1 MSTNLIIALIAICL
15 FFSALLSGSET
26 AITYVPREKIHQLSD
41 SKRNK
46 KIKNAKDEL
55 EKTIGGILV
64 ANNFVNILMASLST
78 ILFVNFLDGDE
89 TAGSALSTIVITL
102 LVLIAGEITPKTI
115 ASRNPIGFLSRTA
128 FIIDFLSRVFAPFTS
143 LITKAIDNTS
153 KDGDMDGDG
162 EITEADIQALTALGE
177 MEGQILP
184 AEREIIDSLLDFSD
198 RPIKEIMTPRVD
210 VLFLS
215 IPVDMEDVRKVVDE
229 KRISRMP
236 ISRSESLD
244 DTFGIVYVK
253 DLFNLDN
260 EATSVE
266 VENLVKDAI
275 YLPEYTTVLS
285 ALNILREN
293 QASFACVIDE
303 NGGIEGVI
311 TIKDVL
317 SEFVGDL
324 PDEHD
329 ERFKGIKRLGP
340 GQWVV
345 EGKTDIDDFE
355 EFFGLESQESDVAT
369 VGGLYLSYS
378 EKLPSVNEKI
388 TVHGLELTVSAIDNR
403 RIDSLIVKKIAK
415 ISLSN
420 YVKSFE

>member
-329 ERFKGIKRLGP
+329 ERFKGIRRLGP

-378 EKLPSVNEKI
+378 EKLPAVNEKI
-388 TVHGLELTVSAIDNR
+388 TVHGLELTVSAVDNR
-403 RIDSLIVKKIAK
+403 RIDSLIVKKISK
-415 ISLSN
+415 IT
-420 YVKSFE
+420 

>member
-1 MSTNLIIALIAICL
+1 M
-15 FFSALLSGSET
+15 LSGSET
-26 AITYVPREKIHQLSD
+26 AITSIPKQKVHQLD
-41 SKRNK
+41 DTRKNNRIKR
-46 KIKNAKDEL
+46 AKENI

-64 ANNFVNILMASLST
+64 GNNFVNILMASVATL
-78 ILFVNFLDGDE
+78 IFVRRFGE
-89 TAGSALSTIVITL
+89 SAGSAIATIFTTVI
-102 LVLIAGEITPKTI
+102 VLIFGDITPKTL
-115 ASRNPIGFLSRTA
+115 ATKLPIVFLSRTT
-128 FIIDFLSRVFAPFTS
+128 FLVELLSRVFAPFTEA
-143 LITKAIDNTS
+143 ITKVIMKFVRTS
-153 KDGDMDGDG
+153 DEDDA
-162 EITEADIQALTALGE
+162 EVTEADIQALTALGE
-177 MEGQILP
+177 IEGQILP

-215 IPVDMEDVRKVVDE
+215 IPINIVDVKGLVND

-236 ISRSESLD
+236 VSKSESLD

-253 DLFNLDN
+253 DLFNLKANSD
-260 EATSVE
+260 SVE
-266 VENLVKDAI
+266 IENLVKDVI

-293 QASFACVIDE
+293 KSSFACVIDE

-329 ERFKGIKRLGP
+329 QRFLGINRLGP
-340 GQWVV
+340 GQWTI

-355 EFFGLESQESDVAT
+355 EFFGLEPSDKDVAT
-369 VGGLYLSYS
+369 VGGLFLSHS
-378 EKLPSVNEKI
+378 EQLPSKGEKI
-388 TVHGLELTVSAIDNR
+388 TIDGLEITITEMDNR
-403 RIDSLIVKKIAK
+403 RIESVTVKKISRK
-415 ISLSN
+415 
-420 YVKSFE
+420 

>member
-1 MSTNLIIALIAICL
+1 LDTNYIIYILIAICL

-26 AITYVPREKIHQLSD
+26 AITLVPREKVHQLD
-41 SKRNK
+41 DTKRNN
-46 KIKNAKDEL
+46 KIRKAKDDLEL
-55 EKTIGGILV
+55 TIGGILV
-64 ANNFVNILMASLST
+64 ANNFVNILMASLAT
-78 ILFVNFLDGDE
+78 VLFVRITNEENL
-89 TAGSALSTIVITL
+89 GSALATVFITI
-102 LVLIAGEITPKTI
+102 LVLVFGEITPKTL
-115 ASRNPIGFLSRTA
+115 ASRNPVGFLNRTA
-128 FIIDFLSRVFAPFTS
+128 FLIDLLARVFAPFTN
-143 LITKAIDNTS
+143 LITNSIDKGTRTN
-153 KDGDMDGDG
+153 GDMDGDN

-215 IPVDMEDVRKVVDE
+215 LPVEISGVRQIVNE

-236 ISRSESLD
+236 VSKSESLD
-244 DTFGIVYVK
+244 DTFGVIYVK
-253 DLFNLDN
+253 DLFNLKPDASTL
-260 EATSVE
+260 EI
-266 VENLVKDAI
+266 ENLVKDVI

-293 QASFACVIDE
+293 KASFACVIDE

-329 ERFKGIKRLGP
+329 QRFMGIKRLGP
-340 GQWVV
+340 GQWRV

-355 EFFGLESQESDVAT
+355 EFFGLEPTDKDIAT
-369 VGGLYLSYS
+369 VGGLFLSHS
-378 EKLPSVNEKI
+378 EQLPNEGEKI
-388 TVHGLELTVSAIDNR
+388 TIEGLEVTVSELDNR
-403 RIDSLIVKKIAK
+403 RIESIIVKKIAK
-415 ISLSN
+415 
-420 YVKSFE
+420 K

>member
-1 MSTNLIIALIAICL
+1 M
-15 FFSALLSGSET
+15 LSGSET
-26 AITYVPREKIHQLSD
+26 AITSIPIQKIHQLD
-41 SKRNK
+41 ENK
-46 KIKNAKDEL
+46 KNRRIKRAKENI

-64 ANNFVNILMASLST
+64 GNNFVNILMASVATL
-78 ILFVNFLDGDE
+78 IFVRRFGE
-89 TAGSALSTIVITL
+89 SAGSAIATVFTTVI
-102 LVLIAGEITPKTI
+102 VLIFGDITPKTL
-115 ASRNPIGFLSRTA
+115 ATKLPISFLLRTT
-128 FIIDFLSRVFAPFTS
+128 FLVEVLSKIFAPFTEGITN
-143 LITKAIDNTS
+143 LIMKFVKAPDE
-153 KDGDMDGDG
+153 DDA
-162 EITEADIQALTALGE
+162 EVTEADIQALTALGE
-177 MEGQILP
+177 IEGQILP

-215 IPVDMEDVRKVVDE
+215 IPIDMEDVKKIVDE

-253 DLFNLDN
+253 DLFNLN
-260 EATSVE
+260 SKATSVE

-345 EGKTDIDDFE
+345 EGRTDIDDFE

-378 EKLPSVNEKI
+378 EKLPTVNEKI
-388 TVHGLELTVSAIDNR
+388 TVHGLELTVSAVDNR
-403 RIDSLIVKKIAK
+403 RIDSLIVKKISK
-415 ISLSN
+415 IN
-420 YVKSFE
+420 

>member
-1 MSTNLIIALIAICL
+1 MCI
-15 FFSALLSGSET
+15 
-26 AITYVPREKIHQLSD
+26 RD
-41 SKRNK
+41 S
-46 KIKNAKDEL
+46 
-55 EKTIGGILV
+55 
-64 ANNFVNILMASLST
+64 FVNILMASVATL
-78 ILFVNFLDGDE
+78 IFVRRFGE
-89 TAGSALSTIVITL
+89 SAGSAIATVFTTVI
-102 LVLIAGEITPKTI
+102 VLIFGDITPKTL
-115 ASRNPIGFLSRTA
+115 ATKLPISFLSRTT
-128 FIIDFLSRVFAPFTS
+128 FLVEVLSKIFAPFTEGITN
-143 LITKAIDNTS
+143 LIMKFVKAPDE
-153 KDGDMDGDG
+153 DDA
-162 EITEADIQALTALGE
+162 EVTEADIQALTALGE
-177 MEGQILP
+177 IEGQILP

-215 IPVDMEDVRKVVDE
+215 IPVDMEDVKKIVDE

-253 DLFNLDN
+253 DLFNLN
-260 EATSVE
+260 SKATSVE

-345 EGKTDIDDFE
+345 EGRTDIDDFE

-378 EKLPSVNEKI
+378 EKLPTVNEKI
-388 TVHGLELTVSAIDNR
+388 TVHGLELTVSAVDNR
-403 RIDSLIVKKIAK
+403 RIDSLIVKKISK
-415 ISLSN
+415 IN
-420 YVKSFE
+420 

>member
-1 MSTNLIIALIAICL
+1 M
-15 FFSALLSGSET
+15 LSGSET
-26 AITYVPREKIHQLSD
+26 AITSIPKQKVHQLD
-41 SKRNK
+41 DTRKNNRIKR
-46 KIKNAKDEL
+46 AKENI

-64 ANNFVNILMASLST
+64 GNNFVNILMASVATL
-78 ILFVNFLDGDE
+78 IFVRRFGE
-89 TAGSALSTIVITL
+89 SAGSAIATIFTTVI
-102 LVLIAGEITPKTI
+102 VLIFGDITPKTL
-115 ASRNPIGFLSRTA
+115 ATKLPIVFLSRTT
-128 FIIDFLSRVFAPFTS
+128 FLVELLSRVFAPFTE
-143 LITKAIDNTS
+143 LITKIIMKFVRSSDEDDA
-153 KDGDMDGDG
+153 
-162 EITEADIQALTALGE
+162 EVTEADIQALTALGE
-177 MEGQILP
+177 IEGQILP

-215 IPVDMEDVRKVVDE
+215 HPINIVDVKALVND

-236 ISRSESLD
+236 VSKSKSLD

-369 VGGLYLSYS
+369 VGGLYLSNS
-378 EKLPSVNEKI
+378 EKLPSINEKI
-388 TVHGLELTVSAIDNR
+388 TVHGLEITVLKVDNR
-403 RIDSLIVKKIAK
+403 RIDSLVVKKISK
-415 ISLSN
+415 IN
-420 YVKSFE
+420 

>member
-1 MSTNLIIALIAICL
+1 MDTNYIIYTLIAICL

-26 AITYVPREKIHQLSD
+26 AITLVPREKVHQLD
-41 SKRNK
+41 DTKRNN
-46 KIKNAKDEL
+46 KIRKAKDDLEL
-55 EKTIGGILV
+55 TIGGILV
-64 ANNFVNILMASLST
+64 ANNFVNILMASLAT
-78 ILFVNFLDGDE
+78 VLFVRITNEENL
-89 TAGSALSTIVITL
+89 GSALATVFITI
-102 LVLIAGEITPKTI
+102 LVLVFGEITPKTL
-115 ASRNPIGFLSRTA
+115 ASRNPVGFLNRTA
-128 FIIDFLSRVFAPFTS
+128 FLIDLLARVFAPFTN
-143 LITKAIDNTS
+143 LITNSIDKGTRTN
-153 KDGDMDGDG
+153 GDMDGDN

-215 IPVDMEDVRKVVDE
+215 LPVEISGVRQIVNE

-236 ISRSESLD
+236 VSKSESLD
-244 DTFGIVYVK
+244 DTFGVIYVK
-253 DLFNLDN
+253 DLFNLKPDASTL
-260 EATSVE
+260 EI
-266 VENLVKDAI
+266 ENLVKDVI

-293 QASFACVIDE
+293 KASFACVIDE

-329 ERFKGIKRLGP
+329 QRFMGIKRLGP
-340 GQWVV
+340 GQWRV

-355 EFFGLESQESDVAT
+355 EFFGLDPTDKDIAT
-369 VGGLYLSYS
+369 VGGLFLSHS
-378 EKLPSVNEKI
+378 EQLPNEGEKI
-388 TVHGLELTVSAIDNR
+388 IIEGLEVTVSELDNR
-403 RIDSLIVKKIAK
+403 RIESIIVKKIAK
-415 ISLSN
+415 
-420 YVKSFE
+420 KQ

>member
-1 MSTNLIIALIAICL
+1 M
-15 FFSALLSGSET
+15 LSGSET
-26 AITYVPREKIHQLSD
+26 AITSIPIQKIHQLD
-41 SKRNK
+41 ENK
-46 KIKNAKDEL
+46 KNKRIKRAKENI

-64 ANNFVNILMASLST
+64 GNNFVNILMASVATL
-78 ILFVNFLDGDE
+78 IFVRRFGE
-89 TAGSALSTIVITL
+89 SAGSAIATVFTTVI
-102 LVLIAGEITPKTI
+102 VLIFGDITPKTL
-115 ASRNPIGFLSRTA
+115 ATKLPISFLSRTT
-128 FIIDFLSRVFAPFTS
+128 FLVEILSKVFAPFTEG
-143 LITKAIDNTS
+143 ITKMIMKFVKTPDEDDA
-153 KDGDMDGDG
+153 
-162 EITEADIQALTALGE
+162 EVTEADIQALTALGE
-177 MEGQILP
+177 IEGQILP

-215 IPVDMEDVRKVVDE
+215 IPVVMEDVKKIVDE

-236 ISRSESLD
+236 ISRTESLD

-253 DLFNLDN
+253 DLFNLKN

-340 GQWVV
+340 GQWIV

-355 EFFGLESQESDVAT
+355 EFFGLDSQESDVAT

-378 EKLPSVNEKI
+378 EKLPSINEKI

-415 ISLSN
+415 IT
-420 YVKSFE
+420 

>member
-260 EATSVE
+260 GATSVE

-415 ISLSN
+415 IT
-420 YVKSFE
+420 

>member
-1 MSTNLIIALIAICL
+1 M
-15 FFSALLSGSET
+15 LSGSET
-26 AITYVPREKIHQLSD
+26 AITSIPIQKIHQLD
-41 SKRNK
+41 ENK
-46 KIKNAKDEL
+46 KNRRIKRAKENI

-64 ANNFVNILMASLST
+64 GNNFVNILMASVATL
-78 ILFVNFLDGDE
+78 IFVRRFGE
-89 TAGSALSTIVITL
+89 SAGSAIATVFTTVI
-102 LVLIAGEITPKTI
+102 VLIFGDITPKTL
-115 ASRNPIGFLSRTA
+115 ATKLPISFLSRTT
-128 FIIDFLSRVFAPFTS
+128 FLVEVLSKIFAPFTEGITN
-143 LITKAIDNTS
+143 LIMKFVKAPDE
-153 KDGDMDGDG
+153 DDA
-162 EITEADIQALTALGE
+162 EVTEADIQALTALGE
-177 MEGQILP
+177 IEGQILP

-215 IPVDMEDVRKVVDE
+215 IPVDMEDVKKIVDE

-253 DLFNLDN
+253 DLFNLN
-260 EATSVE
+260 SKATSVE

-345 EGKTDIDDFE
+345 EGRTDIDDFE

-378 EKLPSVNEKI
+378 EKLPTVNEKI
-388 TVHGLELTVSAIDNR
+388 TVHGLELTVSAVDNR
-403 RIDSLIVKKIAK
+403 RIDSLIVKKISK
-415 ISLSN
+415 II
-420 YVKSFE
+420 

>member
-1 MSTNLIIALIAICL
+1 M
-15 FFSALLSGSET
+15 LSGSET
-26 AITYVPREKIHQLSD
+26 AITSIPKQKVHQLD
-41 SKRNK
+41 DTRKNNRIKR
-46 KIKNAKDEL
+46 AKENI

-64 ANNFVNILMASLST
+64 GNNFVNILMASVATL
-78 ILFVNFLDGDE
+78 IFVRRFGE
-89 TAGSALSTIVITL
+89 SAGSAIATIFTTVI
-102 LVLIAGEITPKTI
+102 VLIFGDITPKTL
-115 ASRNPIGFLSRTA
+115 ATKLPIVFLSRTT
-128 FIIDFLSRVFAPFTS
+128 FLVELLSRVFAPFTE
-143 LITKAIDNTS
+143 LITKIIMKFVRTS
-153 KDGDMDGDG
+153 DEDDA
-162 EITEADIQALTALGE
+162 EVTEADIQALTALGE
-177 MEGQILP
+177 IEGQILP

-210 VLFLS
+210 VLFLTHP
-215 IPVDMEDVRKVVDE
+215 INIVDVKALVND

-236 ISRSESLD
+236 VSKSKSLD

-260 EATSVE
+260 DATSVE

-369 VGGLYLSYS
+369 VGGLYLSNS

-388 TVHGLELTVSAIDNR
+388 TVHGLEITVLKVDNR
-403 RIDSLIVKKIAK
+403 RIDSLVVKKISK
-415 ISLSN
+415 IN
-420 YVKSFE
+420 

>member
-1 MSTNLIIALIAICL
+1 M
-15 FFSALLSGSET
+15 LSGSET
-26 AITYVPREKIHQLSD
+26 AITSIPIQKIHQLD
-41 SKRNK
+41 ENK
-46 KIKNAKDEL
+46 KNKRIKRAKENI

-64 ANNFVNILMASLST
+64 GNNFVNILMASVATL
-78 ILFVNFLDGDE
+78 IFVRRFGE
-89 TAGSALSTIVITL
+89 SAGSAIATVFTTVI
-102 LVLIAGEITPKTI
+102 VLIFGDITPKTL
-115 ASRNPIGFLSRTA
+115 ATKLPISFLSRTT
-128 FIIDFLSRVFAPFTS
+128 FLVEVLSKIFAPFTEGITN
-143 LITKAIDNTS
+143 LIMKFVKAPDE
-153 KDGDMDGDG
+153 DDA
-162 EITEADIQALTALGE
+162 EVTEADIQALTALGE
-177 MEGQILP
+177 IEGQILP

-215 IPVDMEDVRKVVDE
+215 IPVDMEDVKKIVDE

-253 DLFNLDN
+253 DLFNLN
-260 EATSVE
+260 SKATSVE

-345 EGKTDIDDFE
+345 EGRTDIDDFE

-378 EKLPSVNEKI
+378 EKLPTVNEKI
-388 TVHGLELTVSAIDNR
+388 TVHGLELTMSAVDNR
-403 RIDSLIVKKIAK
+403 RIDSLIVKKISK
-415 ISLSN
+415 IN
-420 YVKSFE
+420 

>member
-1 MSTNLIIALIAICL
+1 M
-15 FFSALLSGSET
+15 LSGSET
-26 AITYVPREKIHQLSD
+26 AITSIPIQKIHQLD
-41 SKRNK
+41 ENK
-46 KIKNAKDEL
+46 KNRRIKRAKENI

-64 ANNFVNILMASLST
+64 GNNFVNILMASVATL
-78 ILFVNFLDGDE
+78 IFVRRFGE
-89 TAGSALSTIVITL
+89 SAGSAIATVFTTVI
-102 LVLIAGEITPKTI
+102 VLIFGDITPKTL
-115 ASRNPIGFLSRTA
+115 ATKLPISFLSRTT
-128 FIIDFLSRVFAPFTS
+128 FLVEVLSKIFAPFTEGITN
-143 LITKAIDNTS
+143 LIMKFVKAPDE
-153 KDGDMDGDG
+153 DDA
-162 EITEADIQALTALGE
+162 EVTEADIQALTALGE
-177 MEGQILP
+177 IEGQILP

-215 IPVDMEDVRKVVDE
+215 IPVDMEDVKKIVDE

-253 DLFNLDN
+253 DLFNLN
-260 EATSVE
+260 SKATSVE

-345 EGKTDIDDFE
+345 EGRTDIDDFE

-378 EKLPSVNEKI
+378 EKLPAVNEKI
-388 TVHGLELTVSAIDNR
+388 TVHGLELTVSAVDNR
-403 RIDSLIVKKIAK
+403 RIDSLIVKKISK
-415 ISLSN
+415 IN
-420 YVKSFE
+420 

>member
-1 MSTNLIIALIAICL
+1 M
-15 FFSALLSGSET
+15 LSGSET
-26 AITYVPREKIHQLSD
+26 AITSIPKQKVHQLD
-41 SKRNK
+41 ETRKNNRIKR
-46 KIKNAKDEL
+46 AKENI

-64 ANNFVNILMASLST
+64 GNNFVNILMASVATL
-78 ILFVNFLDGDE
+78 IFVRRFGE
-89 TAGSALSTIVITL
+89 SAGSAIATIFTTVI
-102 LVLIAGEITPKTI
+102 VLIFGDITPKTL
-115 ASRNPIGFLSRTA
+115 ATKLPIVFLSRTT
-128 FIIDFLSRVFAPFTS
+128 FLVELLSKVFAPFTEA
-143 LITKAIDNTS
+143 ITKIIMKFFRTS
-153 KDGDMDGDG
+153 DEDDA
-162 EITEADIQALTALGE
+162 EVTEADIQALTALGE
-177 MEGQILP
+177 IEGQILP

-215 IPVDMEDVRKVVDE
+215 LPINIVDVKTLVND

-236 ISRSESLD
+236 VSKSESLD

-253 DLFNLDN
+253 DLFNLKADSD
-260 EATSVE
+260 SVE
-266 VENLVKDAI
+266 IENLVKDVI

-293 QASFACVIDE
+293 KSSFACVIDE

-329 ERFKGIKRLGP
+329 QRFLGIRRLGP
-340 GQWVV
+340 GQWNI

-355 EFFGLESQESDVAT
+355 EFFGLEPNDKDVAT
-369 VGGLYLSYS
+369 VGGLFLSHS
-378 EKLPSVNEKI
+378 EQLPSQGEKI
-388 TVHGLELTVSAIDNR
+388 TIDGLEITVMEIDNR
-403 RIDSLIVKKIAK
+403 RIESVIVKKIAK
-415 ISLSN
+415 
-420 YVKSFE
+420 K

>member
-1 MSTNLIIALIAICL
+1 M
-15 FFSALLSGSET
+15 LSGSET
-26 AITYVPREKIHQLSD
+26 AITSIPIQKIHQLD
-41 SKRNK
+41 ENK
-46 KIKNAKDEL
+46 KNRRIKRAKENI

-64 ANNFVNILMASLST
+64 GNNFVNILMASVATL
-78 ILFVNFLDGDE
+78 IFVRRFGE
-89 TAGSALSTIVITL
+89 SAGSAIATVFTTVI
-102 LVLIAGEITPKTI
+102 VLIFGDITPKTLATKLQI
-115 ASRNPIGFLSRTA
+115 SFLSRTT
-128 FIIDFLSRVFAPFTS
+128 FLVEVLSKIFAPFTEGITN
-143 LITKAIDNTS
+143 LIMKFVKAPDE
-153 KDGDMDGDG
+153 DDA
-162 EITEADIQALTALGE
+162 EVTEADIQALTALGE
-177 MEGQILP
+177 IEGQILP

-215 IPVDMEDVRKVVDE
+215 IPVDMEDVKKIVDE

-253 DLFNLDN
+253 DLFNLN
-260 EATSVE
+260 SKATSVE

-345 EGKTDIDDFE
+345 EGRTDIDDFE

-378 EKLPSVNEKI
+378 EKLPTVNEKI
-388 TVHGLELTVSAIDNR
+388 TVHGLELTVSAVDNR
-403 RIDSLIVKKIAK
+403 RICLLYTSPSPRDP
-415 ISLSN
+415 
-420 YVKSFE
+420 

>member
-1 MSTNLIIALIAICL
+1 M
-15 FFSALLSGSET
+15 LSGSET
-26 AITYVPREKIHQLSD
+26 AITSIPKQKVHQLD
-41 SKRNK
+41 ETRKNNRIKR
-46 KIKNAKDEL
+46 AKENI

-64 ANNFVNILMASLST
+64 GNNFVNILMASVATL
-78 ILFVNFLDGDE
+78 IFVRRFGE
-89 TAGSALSTIVITL
+89 SAGSAIATIFTTVI
-102 LVLIAGEITPKTI
+102 VLIFGDITPKTL
-115 ASRNPIGFLSRTA
+115 ATKLPIVFLSRTT
-128 FIIDFLSRVFAPFTS
+128 FLVELLSRVFAPFTEA
-143 LITKAIDNTS
+143 ITKIIMKFVRTS
-153 KDGDMDGDG
+153 DEDDA
-162 EITEADIQALTALGE
+162 EVTEADIQALTALGE
-177 MEGQILP
+177 IEGQILP

-215 IPVDMEDVRKVVDE
+215 LPINIVDVKALVND

-236 ISRSESLD
+236 VSKSESLD

-253 DLFNLDN
+253 DLFNLKANSD
-260 EATSVE
+260 SVE
-266 VENLVKDAI
+266 IENLVKDVI

-293 QASFACVIDE
+293 KSSFACVIDE

-329 ERFKGIKRLGP
+329 QRFLGINRLGP
-340 GQWVV
+340 GQWTI

-355 EFFGLESQESDVAT
+355 EFFGLEPSDKDVAT
-369 VGGLYLSYS
+369 VGGLFLSHS
-378 EKLPSVNEKI
+378 EQLPSTGEKI
-388 TVHGLELTVSAIDNR
+388 TIDGLEITITEMDNR
-403 RIDSLIVKKIAK
+403 RIESVTVKKISRK
-415 ISLSN
+415 
-420 YVKSFE
+420 

>member
-41 SKRNK
+41 SIRNK

-215 IPVDMEDVRKVVDE
+215 IPVVMEDVRKIVDE

-236 ISRSESLD
+236 ISRTESLD

-253 DLFNLDN
+253 DLFNLEN

-378 EKLPSVNEKI
+378 EKLPSINEKI

-415 ISLSN
+415 IT
-420 YVKSFE
+420 

>member
-1 MSTNLIIALIAICL
+1 MSTDYIIIILIAICL

-26 AITYVPREKIHQLSD
+26 AITYVPREKIHQLKD
-41 SKRNK
+41 SKRNN
-46 KIKNAKDEL
+46 KIKKSKDEL

-78 ILFVNFLDGDE
+78 ILFVRLLKGDE
-89 TAGSALSTIVITL
+89 TAGSALSTLVITL
-102 LVLIAGEITPKTI
+102 LVLVIGEITPKTI
-115 ASRNPIGFLSRTA
+115 ASRNPIGFLSKTA
-128 FIIDFLSRVFAPFTS
+128 FIIDFLSRAFAPFTS
-143 LITKAIDNTS
+143 LITNSIDRTS
-153 KDGDMDGDG
+153 KQGDMDGDN

-215 IPVDMEDVRKVVDE
+215 LPVNMVDVKKIVDE

-236 ISRSESLD
+236 ISRSKSLD

-253 DLFNLDN
+253 DIFNLDTAAN
-260 EATSVE
+260 SVE
-266 VENLVKDAI
+266 IENLVKDAI

-329 ERFKGIKRLGP
+329 ERFSGIRRLGP

-355 EFFGLESQESDVAT
+355 EFFGLDPQESDVAT

-378 EKLPSVNEKI
+378 EKLPNINEKI
-388 TVHGLELTVSAIDNR
+388 TIHGLELTVTAVDNR
-403 RIDSLIVKKIAK
+403 RIDSLKVKKISK
-415 ISLSN
+415 IN
-420 YVKSFE
+420 

>member
-1 MSTNLIIALIAICL
+1 LSTNFIIALIAICL

-162 EITEADIQALTALGE
+162 DITEADIQALTALGE

-215 IPVDMEDVRKVVDE
+215 IPVDMGDVKKVVDE

-253 DLFNLDN
+253 DLFNLDI

-329 ERFKGIKRLGP
+329 ERFKGIKRIGP

-355 EFFGLESQESDVAT
+355 EFFGLESEESDVAT
-369 VGGLYLSYS
+369 VGGLYLSHS
-378 EKLPSVNEKI
+378 EKLPAVNEKI
-388 TVHGLELTVSAIDNR
+388 TVHGLELTVSAVDNR
-403 RIDSLIVKKIAK
+403 RIDSLIVKKISK
-415 ISLSN
+415 IN
-420 YVKSFE
+420 

>member
-1 MSTNLIIALIAICL
+1 M
-15 FFSALLSGSET
+15 LSGSET
-26 AITYVPREKIHQLSD
+26 AITSIPIQKIHQLD
-41 SKRNK
+41 ENK
-46 KIKNAKDEL
+46 KNRRIKRAKENI

-64 ANNFVNILMASLST
+64 GNNFVNILMASVATL
-78 ILFVNFLDGDE
+78 IFVRRFGE
-89 TAGSALSTIVITL
+89 SAGSAIATVFTTVI
-102 LVLIAGEITPKTI
+102 VLIFGDITPKTL
-115 ASRNPIGFLSRTA
+115 ATKLPISFLSRTT
-128 FIIDFLSRVFAPFTS
+128 FLVEVLSKIFAPFTEGITN
-143 LITKAIDNTS
+143 LIMKFVKAPDE
-153 KDGDMDGDG
+153 DDA
-162 EITEADIQALTALGE
+162 EVTEADIQALTALGE
-177 MEGQILP
+177 IEGQILP

-215 IPVDMEDVRKVVDE
+215 IPVDMEDVKKIVDE

-253 DLFNLDN
+253 DLFNLN
-260 EATSVE
+260 SKATSVE

-345 EGKTDIDDFE
+345 EGRTDIDDFE

-378 EKLPSVNEKI
+378 EKLPTVNEKI
-388 TVHGLELTVSAIDNR
+388 TVHGLELTVSAVDHR
-403 RIDSLIVKKIAK
+403 RIDSLIVKKISK
-415 ISLSN
+415 IN
-420 YVKSFE
+420 

>member
-1 MSTNLIIALIAICL
+1 MDTNYIIYTLIAICL

-26 AITYVPREKIHQLSD
+26 AITLVPREKVHQLD
-41 SKRNK
+41 DTKRNN
-46 KIKNAKDEL
+46 KIRKAKDDLEL
-55 EKTIGGILV
+55 TIGGILV
-64 ANNFVNILMASLST
+64 ANNFVNILMASLAT
-78 ILFVNFLDGDE
+78 VLFVRITNEENL
-89 TAGSALSTIVITL
+89 GSALATVFITI
-102 LVLIAGEITPKTI
+102 LVLVFGEITPKTL
-115 ASRNPIGFLSRTA
+115 ASRNPVGFLNRTA
-128 FIIDFLSRVFAPFTS
+128 FLIDLLARVFAPFTN
-143 LITKAIDNTS
+143 LITNSIDKGTRTN
-153 KDGDMDGDG
+153 GDMDGDN

-215 IPVDMEDVRKVVDE
+215 LPVDISGVRQIVNE

-236 ISRSESLD
+236 VSKSESLD
-244 DTFGIVYVK
+244 DTFGVIYVK
-253 DLFNLDN
+253 DLFNLKPDASTL
-260 EATSVE
+260 EI
-266 VENLVKDAI
+266 ENLVKDVI

-293 QASFACVIDE
+293 KASFACVIDE

-329 ERFKGIKRLGP
+329 QRFMGIKRLGP
-340 GQWVV
+340 GQWRV

-355 EFFGLESQESDVAT
+355 EFFGLEPTDKDIAT
-369 VGGLYLSYS
+369 VGGLFLSHS
-378 EKLPSVNEKI
+378 EQLPNEGEKI
-388 TVHGLELTVSAIDNR
+388 TIEGLEVTVSELDNR
-403 RIDSLIVKKIAK
+403 RIESIIVKKIAK
-415 ISLSN
+415 
-420 YVKSFE
+420 K